1 MMRYVLSYISYL
13 TTGGKMINALNLIWI
28 IPLSMIAGAAT
39 MAVLACVLIKDEYRK
54 MLEDEECIKIDDRNA

>member
-28 IPLSMIAGAAT
+28 IPLSMIAGAVT
-39 MAVLACVLIKDEYRK
+39 MAVLACVLIKDEYQK
-54 MLEDEECIKIDDRNA
+54 MFEDEECIKIDNRNA